1 MDTKDDLIWKSCP
14 ENDLWVFNK
23 LTLARK
29 LGYKCG
35 PKGVDVPT
43 PGNYIV
49 RPCIN
54 IMGMSRG
61 AKIVYIEQDTDN
73 HSEIPDGYF
82 WCQLF
87 TGRHLSVD
95 YINQNQVLCV
105 EGFKNENT
113 LYKFNKWLRVKDE
126 IPYPKILYELQGK
139 HRYVNVEMIGDKII
153 EIHLRLNPDFEDNV
167 QEIFPVW
174 ENESIIPPTGY
185 KFVESKEYKRLGFF
199 VRR

>member
-1 MDTKDDLIWKSCP
+1 MDTKDDLLWKSCP

-23 LTLARK
+23 LTVARK
-29 LGYKCG
+29 LGYNCG
-35 PKGVDVPT
+35 PKGVDVPA

-73 HSEIPDGYF
+73 HPNIPDGYF
-82 WCQLF
+82 WCELF
-87 TGRHLSVD
+87 TGRHLSID

-105 EGFKNENT
+105 EGFKDENT
-113 LYKFNKWLRVKDE
+113 LYKFSKWLRVKDK

-139 HRYVNVEMIGDKII
+139 HRYVNVEMIDGKVI
-153 EIHLRLNPDFEDNV
+153 EIHLRLNPDFQDNI
-167 QEIFPVW
+167 QEVLPVW
-174 ENESIIPPTGY
+174 ENETIIPPKGY
-185 KFVESKEYKRLGFF
+185 KFVENKEYKRIGFF
-199 VRR
+199 VR